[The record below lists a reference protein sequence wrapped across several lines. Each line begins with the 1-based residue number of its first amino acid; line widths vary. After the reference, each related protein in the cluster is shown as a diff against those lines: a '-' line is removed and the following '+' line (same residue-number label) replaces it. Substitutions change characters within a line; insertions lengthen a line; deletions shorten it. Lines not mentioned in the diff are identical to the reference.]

1 MELLIAAVLVVLV
14 PMTDK
19 LIKIMQDRNH
29 TRGEAEVIH
38 AHALADLARAHGEA
52 EIIRA
57 HGEAEII
64 RAQATLPTAR
74 TAPNKG
80 VGRA

>member
-1 MELLIAAVLVVLV
+1 MELLLAAVLVVLV
-14 PMTDK
+14 PVTDK
-19 LIKIMQDRNH
+19 LIKIAQDRSR

-57 HGEAEII
+57 
-64 RAQATLPTAR
+64 QATLPAAR
-74 TAPNKG
+74 TAPKKG
-80 VGRA
+80 AGRA

>member
-1 MELLIAAVLVVLV
+1 M
-14 PMTDK
+14 
-19 LIKIMQDRNH
+19 
-29 TRGEAEVIH
+29 IH
-38 AHALADLARAHGEA
+38 AHALADLA
-52 EIIRA
+52 RA

-74 TAPNKG
+74 TAPSKG

>member
-19 LIKIMQDRNH
+19 LIKIMQDRND

-57 HGEAEII
+57 
-64 RAQATLPTAR
+64 QAALPTAR
-74 TAPNKG
+74 KAPNKG